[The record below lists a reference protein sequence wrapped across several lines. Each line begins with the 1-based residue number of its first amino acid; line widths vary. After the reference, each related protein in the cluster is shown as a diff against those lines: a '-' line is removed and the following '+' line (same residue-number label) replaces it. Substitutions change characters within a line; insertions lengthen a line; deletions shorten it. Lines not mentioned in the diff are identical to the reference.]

1 MGVAIYYIILAA
13 VIVLGRLMPQSGKKK
28 KNYIILMAALHAFV
42 SGFRYKLLTGDL
54 QKYAYTFLTVKD
66 KDWFSEDVFS
76 EGRNFLFMWFL
87 KAVNQITDGNFQ
99 IVLIIIAVFIELAVA
114 IVVFK
119 HSPSPW
125 ISYLI
130 WNCFGFYSFG
140 FSALKQSFAM
150 GFILLAFSAIMEKKP
165 VKFII
170 FVVIAG
176 FIHFPAF
183 IFLPAYI
190 IASRKI
196 TYKNAII
203 YIVIAILIFALR
215 NDIVELS
222 SDFYYEDK
230 NFVSSGRISGRFL
243 MLCLIIIA
251 GVFIKGVDGIKFST
265 VLSIVAIGTIIQ
277 LFSSFDNVFTRL
289 ADYYLQMLIVFIPMI
304 FTDFE
309 DEKYD
314 DSSVSYKLFLSKKQ
328 KKLLTICLVLLSVAF
343 YYFTVLSVKTISVD
357 DYLNFKFSWEVSDDL
372 WDEAVRSIQLNSE
385 KSGD

>member
-1 MGVAIYYIILAA
+1 
-13 VIVLGRLMPQSGKKK
+13 
-28 KNYIILMAALHAFV
+28 
-42 SGFRYKLLTGDL
+42 
-54 QKYAYTFLTVKD
+54 
-66 KDWFSEDVFS
+66 
-76 EGRNFLFMWFL
+76 
-87 KAVNQITDGNFQ
+87 
-99 IVLIIIAVFIELAVA
+99 
-114 IVVFK
+114 
-119 HSPSPW
+119 
-125 ISYLI
+125 
-130 WNCFGFYSFG
+130 
-140 FSALKQSFAM
+140 M

-165 VKFII
+165 VRFIV
-170 FVVIAG
+170 FVAVAG

-230 NFVSSGRISGRFL
+230 DFVFSGRIGGRFL

-314 DSSVSYKLFLSKKQ
+314 DSSVSYKLFLNKKQ
-328 KKLLTICLVLLSVAF
+328 KQLLTICLVILSVAF

-357 DYLNFKFSWEVSDDL
+357 DYLNYKFSWEVSDDV
-372 WDEAVRSIQLNSE
+372 WDEAVKNIQAGSE
-385 KSGD
+385 FGEG

>member
-140 FSALKQSFAM
+140 FTALKQSFAM

-176 FIHFPAF
+176 FIHFPAI

-343 YYFTVLSVKTISVD
+343 YYYTVLSVKTISVD

-372 WDEAVRSIQLNSE
+372 WDEAVRNIQLNSE
-385 KSGD
+385 TSGD

>member
-99 IVLIIIAVFIELAVA
+99 IVLMIIAVFIELAVA

-125 ISYLI
+125 LSYLI

-176 FIHFPAF
+176 FIHFPAI

-203 YIVIAILIFALR
+203 YIVIALLIFALR

-372 WDEAVRSIQLNSE
+372 WDEAVRNIQLNSE
-385 KSGD
+385 TSGD

>member
-13 VIVLGRLMPQSGKKK
+13 VIVLGRLMHQSGKKK

-125 ISYLI
+125 LSYLI

-176 FIHFPAF
+176 FIHFPAI

-372 WDEAVRSIQLNSE
+372 WDEAVRNIQLNSE
-385 KSGD
+385 TSGD

>member
-125 ISYLI
+125 LSYLI

-176 FIHFPAF
+176 FIHFPAI

-314 DSSVSYKLFLSKKQ
+314 DTSVSYKLFLSKKQ

-372 WDEAVRSIQLNSE
+372 WDEAVRNIQLNSE
-385 KSGD
+385 TSGD

>member
-125 ISYLI
+125 LSYLI

-176 FIHFPAF
+176 FIHFPAI

-304 FTDFE
+304 FTYFE

-372 WDEAVRSIQLNSE
+372 WDEAVRNIQLNSE
-385 KSGD
+385 TSGD

>member
-176 FIHFPAF
+176 FIHFPAI

-314 DSSVSYKLFLSKKQ
+314 DSSVSYKLFLNKKQ
-328 KKLLTICLVLLSVAF
+328 KQLLTICLVLLSVAF

-372 WDEAVRSIQLNSE
+372 WDEAVRNIQLNSE
-385 KSGD
+385 TSGD

>member
-125 ISYLI
+125 LSYLI

-176 FIHFPAF
+176 FIHFPAI

-328 KKLLTICLVLLSVAF
+328 KKFLTICLVLLSVAF

-372 WDEAVRSIQLNSE
+372 WDEAVRNIQLNSE
-385 KSGD
+385 TSGD

>member
-125 ISYLI
+125 LSYLI

-176 FIHFPAF
+176 FIHFPAI

-385 KSGD
+385 TSGD